1 MRYADSRGLHIP
13 KIELV
18 KLKGEFCH
26 KDNTNPQ
33 NNEFSSIRMRQS
45 YDNCTGLYVTQF
57 KWIHQIQF
65 VLVNFLRTIR
75 A

>member
-1 MRYADSRGLHIP
+1 MRYADSRGLHIL

-45 YDNCTGLYVTQF
+45 YDNCTGLYAIT
-57 KWIHQIQF
+57 
-65 VLVNFLRTIR
+65 
-75 A
+75 